1 MLFALKNKGVPQNDY
16 AFRVLKRRYHLRLIC
31 LYLKRSEVFL
41 QDFSMHKEGRQIS
54 NRMFLGTIL
63 NNETRLLESKS
74 NYLRPIY
81 QYIDE

>member
-16 AFRVLKRRYHLRLIC
+16 AFRVLKQRYHLRLKY
-31 LYLKRSEVFL
+31 LYLKQSVVFL
-41 QDFSMHKEGRQIS
+41 LDFSKHKEGRQIS
-54 NRMFLGTIL
+54 NRMFLGTIS
-63 NNETRLLESKS
+63 NSETHLLELKS